1 MSRRRGGVAG
11 LAALLAILFAA
22 ATAGAVAGQPPRESP
37 PPYAE
42 TVEVVESSVVV
53 ELPANRPDATAE
65 ELLVLEGGISR
76 EVTRLEPLGGEDP
89 WELLVWIDTT
99 LCRSESLASTLLGLA
114 RHSTT
119 LARLGRVRVVLAG
132 ETPREVLA
140 PSREPLAIEL
150 ALAAVAG
157 DERACGDRASELLW
171 EARAAADPAAA
182 EAVLARLAEL
192 VASRGRLLAQA
203 AGPCPHDACAVLL
216 VAHGYPLELDLSLP
230 EPLRSPGVLAFGT
243 GLAEANRALAR
254 RLALARWALV
264 ALPFQ
269 PPPPPG
275 ADQDAL
281 PREARPG
288 PDAIPPRKHL
298 PSGYGRNDDDEPG
311 ALLKRVWPRGRARRE
326 RTDALPPR
334 AWDIFLLP
342 EMAPLRALA
351 DGTGGMLLRVPDQL
365 APALAELA
373 QRTRIW
379 YRTTPLAPG
388 EVRELVVLVG
398 SPPRRALAPAWVGLT
413 AEAEAPD

>member
-1 MSRRRGGVAG
+1 MSRRRLGVAG
-11 LAALLAILFAA
+11 VGALLAALFTL
-22 ATAGAVAGQPPRESP
+22 ATAGAAVAQPAREVP

-53 ELPANRPDATAE
+53 ELPANRPDAGAE

-76 EVTRLEPLGGEDP
+76 RVTRLEPLGGEDP
-89 WELLVWIDTT
+89 WELLVWIDAT

-114 RHSTT
+114 RHSTL
-119 LARLGRVRVVLAG
+119 LARLGRVRVVLA
-132 ETPREVLA
+132 EESPREVLA
-140 PSREPLAIEL
+140 ASREPRAIEL
-150 ALAAVAG
+150 ALAAVAS
-157 DERACGDRASELLW
+157 DEGACGDGASELLW
-171 EARAAADPAAA
+171 EARAAADPTAA
-182 EAVLARLAEL
+182 EGVLARLAEL
-192 VASRGRLLAQA
+192 VASRGRLLART

-216 VAHGYPLELDLSLP
+216 VAHGYPLELDLALP
-230 EPLRSPGVLAFGT
+230 QPLRSPAVLAFGT
-243 GLAEANRALAR
+243 RLGEANRALAR
-254 RLALARWALV
+254 RLALGRWALV

-275 ADQDAL
+275 TDEHAL
-281 PREARPG
+281 PRGARPG

-298 PSGYGRNDDDEPG
+298 PSGYGRKDKDDPG
-311 ALLKRVWPRGRARRE
+311 VLGVRVWPRGRARRA
-326 RTDALPPR
+326 RTDALPPK

-398 SPPRRALAPAWVGLT
+398 SPPRRALAPAWVGSS
-413 AEAEAPD
+413 AEAAAPD